1 MQGMALGAVTR
12 GFLPKLVQPEGAK
25 HTVRGMS
32 FNVDE
37 TSSSASVQT
46 DIGMEMLV

>member
-1 MQGMALGAVTR
+1 
-12 GFLPKLVQPEGAK
+12 
-25 HTVRGMS
+25 MS